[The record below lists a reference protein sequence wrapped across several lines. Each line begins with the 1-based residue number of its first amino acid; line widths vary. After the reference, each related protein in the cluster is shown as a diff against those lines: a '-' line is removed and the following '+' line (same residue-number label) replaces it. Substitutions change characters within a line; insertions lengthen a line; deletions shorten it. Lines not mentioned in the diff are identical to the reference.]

1 MVRDRP
7 GRTNRTSAE
16 RIYFALR
23 GGVYKVKPY
32 GLVAVNCPIPIEKQ
46 RARETET
53 SRSSID
59 SPARNVS
66 FRIVSCSQKDAQRE
80 RARAV
85 SHTQR
90 RVNKVRLAHQ
100 HSNLDSHML
109 AYSTHPY
116 SPFS

>member
-66 FRIVSCSQKDAQRE
+66 FRIVSCSQKDAARP
-80 RARAV
+80 RARQNSLTHYTHNA
-85 SHTQR
+85 
-90 RVNKVRLAHQ
+90 VNKVRLAHQ
-100 HSNLDSHML
+100 H
-109 AYSTHPY
+109 
-116 SPFS
+116 